1 LKFIVQFFYKI
12 EIVSDSP
19 NLFLSLSKGIKK
31 IKIRKN
37 IGILDFSKFLSLKY
51 SKMQN
56 EFSCLNSKSELK
68 NFVI

>member
-1 LKFIVQFFYKI
+1 LKFIVQFI

-31 IKIRKN
+31 KKIKIRKN
-37 IGILDFSKFLSLKY
+37 IGILDFSKFISLKY